1 MATKIV
7 TLRMDEQLKETS
19 EKLFAELGLN
29 MTTAITAFVKQ
40 AIREQRIPFDITLN
54 VPNMTTLAAI
64 IESERL
70 LSDPET
76 KRFSTV
82 EDLFKDLDN

>member
-1 MATKIV
+1 MSTKTV
-7 TLRMDEQLKETS
+7 TLRMDAQLKETS

-40 AIREQRIPFDITLN
+40 SIREQRIPFDITLN
-54 VPNMTTLAAI
+54 VPNMATLAAI

-70 LSDPET
+70 LDDPET

-82 EDLFKDLDN
+82 EDLFEDLDN